1 MSRLLLILC
10 VCTSLLASCSTTDTL
25 GGRHDSMQSGDMA
38 NMMPTPNMNALAV
51 ATVGD
56 IRISDAWVRAA
67 NQGDNSAGYV
77 IINNSGN
84 ADTLIGVAS
93 DIATSTELHTVEK
106 SDGMMRMRP
115 VTDGIGIP
123 SQGVQLLQPGAY
135 HIMFIGL
142 KRDLTTGE
150 RIEVTLTFAQ
160 AGDVTVPLSVR

>member
-1 MSRLLLILC
+1 MSRLLLLLC
-10 VCTSLLASCSTTDTL
+10 VCASLLASCSTTDTQ
-25 GGRHDSMQSGDMA
+25 GGMHDSMQSGDMA
-38 NMMPTPNMNALAV
+38 TMMPMPNMNAPVV

-56 IRISDAWVRAA
+56 IRLSDAWVRTA
-67 NQGDNSAGYV
+67 NQGDNSAGYF

-115 VTDGIGIP
+115 VNDGIGIP

-142 KRDLTTGE
+142 KRDLNTGE